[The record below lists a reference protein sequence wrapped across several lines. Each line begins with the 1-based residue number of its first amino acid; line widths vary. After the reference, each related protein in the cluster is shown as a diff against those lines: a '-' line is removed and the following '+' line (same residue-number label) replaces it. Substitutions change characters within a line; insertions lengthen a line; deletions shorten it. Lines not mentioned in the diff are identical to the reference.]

1 MTTMSSDSCHQPVLN
16 MTEDLPDRT
25 RSDRSQK
32 ESEIWHDRHTIRDKG
47 GFFDRVDD
55 FIEEGVFDNR
65 SEAIRELARIG
76 IEELDSDGVDDE
88 NV

>member
-1 MTTMSSDSCHQPVLN
+1 

-25 RSDRSQK
+25 RSERSQSQ
-32 ESEIWHDRHTIRDKG
+32 SEDSIWHERHTLRDKG
-47 GFFDRVDD
+47 DFFDRVDD
-55 FIEEGVFDNR
+55 FVDEDVFDNR

-76 IEELDSDGVDDE
+76 MENLDTGDVDDG